1 MLYRAVRLVW
11 NSYAKNLITELYSF
25 DMIKASNL
33 YSEFRKFSRDKIM
46 NRVIGRLLFCAL
58 ILSITSTETFA
69 ARGFSR
75 NEPSQPEY
83 YPGQQMPPGHYYE
96 QDTSAVAETLLP
108 PVVNI
113 TPENTDELNINLANK
128 TEIEK
133 QYIQAFYLRG
143 ERDGDILLKTIDDLR
158 RSLRDLSVVVSDL
171 HKVSDESILQPMPVK
186 DFLDSV
192 RTFRQESNVFLQD
205 VNSLEHFPTLRPDIV
220 ADPADQVD
228 MLPLIHQYQS
238 SLRKLDTQVSELHF
252 NIILPNGILHQQLGI
267 SSDQLKSMS
276 LFTAEQIA
284 DMKRN
289 VLQLRAMRTQD
300 KRVIDEGINRFT
312 KDAIETFID
321 TFGTSERYR
330 TISDQEGSKRAKE
343 MLMDAFW
350 ARSYIR
356 ATYGIQI
363 GCIPVEYDKRIFN
376 LDYYLSDMTV
386 GAAPIYDQNKL
397 MRYGNLAR
405 EAMVT
410 IENSASRKWAS
421 VSSWITWV
429 AGKSNEMDTKYFII
443 ALIKKDIDEELA
455 ISRSG
460 GLRKVRDG
468 YRQHYLSSDM
478 GRALYQ
484 AKASQVFNSSEDDDD
499 IERDVMMVEAGTLK
513 GAVAMC
519 INALENQENR
529 LDEARKLQSVV
540 DMLTRDNVISERR
553 KRRQLF

>member
-1 MLYRAVRLVW
+1 
-11 NSYAKNLITELYSF
+11 
-25 DMIKASNL
+25 
-33 YSEFRKFSRDKIM
+33 M
-46 NRVIGRLLFCAL
+46 NRIAGSLLCCAL
-58 ILSITSTETFA
+58 ILCFTSTETA
-69 ARGFSR
+69 VASSTTRY
-75 NEPSQPEY
+75 EPTRLDHY
-83 YPGQQMPPGHYYE
+83 HGQQVSPVHYFEQPPE
-96 QDTSAVAETLLP
+96 LDTVSPPAVN
-108 PVVNI
+108 VI
-113 TPENTDELNINLANK
+113 PENSDELTINLANK

-158 RSLRDLSVVVSDL
+158 RSLRDLTVVASEL
-171 HKVSDESILQPMPVK
+171 QKVSDESILQPIPVRE
-186 DFLDSV
+186 FLDSV
-192 RTFRQESNVFLQD
+192 RTFRQESNIFLED
-205 VNSLEHFPTLRPDIV
+205 VNSLEHFPTLRPDIT
-220 ADPADQVD
+220 ADPNSQVD
-228 MLPLIHQYQS
+228 MLPLVHQYQS
-238 SLRKLDTQVSELHF
+238 SLRRLDTQVNKLYF
-252 NIILPNGILHQQLGI
+252 TILLPNGMLHQQLGI

-276 LFTAEQIA
+276 LYTADQIA

-289 VLQLRAMRTQD
+289 IMQLRAMRTQD

-330 TISDQEGSKRAKE
+330 TVSDPEGSERAKD
-343 MLMDAFW
+343 MLIDAFW

-397 MRYGNLAR
+397 MRYANLAQ

-410 IENSASRKWAS
+410 IENSASKKWLS
-421 VSSWITWV
+421 VSSWVTWV

-484 AKASQVFNSSEDDDD
+484 TKARQVFSSSEDDDD

-540 DMLTRDNVISERR
+540 DMLTRDNVISDRR

>member
-1 MLYRAVRLVW
+1 
-11 NSYAKNLITELYSF
+11 
-25 DMIKASNL
+25 
-33 YSEFRKFSRDKIM
+33 M
-46 NRVIGRLLFCAL
+46 NRVTGGLLFCVL
-58 ILSITSTETFA
+58 ITSFTLIETVA
-69 ARGFSR
+69 ARTASWR
-75 NEPSQPEY
+75 EPTRFEY
-83 YPGQQMPPGHYYE
+83 DHEQQISPDHYE
-96 QDTSAVAETLLP
+96 KAPRPDAGIVLP
-108 PVVNI
+108 PVVNV
-113 TPENTDELNINLANK
+113 TPDNTDVLTINLANR
-128 TEIEK
+128 TEIE
-133 QYIQAFYLRG
+133 QAYIQAFYLRG

-158 RSLRDLSVVVSDL
+158 RNLRDLSNVASEL
-171 HKVSDESILQPMPVK
+171 QKVSDDSLLQPIPVRE
-186 DFLDSV
+186 FLDSV
-192 RTFRQESNVFLQD
+192 RTFTQESNLFLED
-205 VNSLEHFPTLRPDIV
+205 VNNLEHFPTLRPDIT
-220 ADPADQVD
+220 ADPDSQVD
-228 MLPLIHQYQS
+228 MLPLVHQYQS
-238 SLRKLDTQVSELHF
+238 TLRKLDSQVSQLHF
-252 NIILPNGILHQQLGI
+252 NIVLPSGMLHQQLGI

-330 TISDQEGSKRAKE
+330 SISDPEGSLRAKE
-343 MLMDAFW
+343 MLIDAFW

-386 GAAPIYDQNKL
+386 GAAPVYDQNKL
-397 MRYGNLAR
+397 MRYGNLAQ

-410 IENSASRKWAS
+410 IENSASKRWLS
-421 VSSWITWV
+421 VSSWLTWV

-484 AKASQVFNSSEDDDD
+484 FKARQVFSSSEALDDD
-499 IERDVMMVEAGTLK
+499 IESDVMMVEAGTLK

-553 KRRQLF
+553 KKRHLF

>member
-1 MLYRAVRLVW
+1 
-11 NSYAKNLITELYSF
+11 
-25 DMIKASNL
+25 
-33 YSEFRKFSRDKIM
+33 M
-46 NRVIGRLLFCAL
+46 NRVTGSLLCCAL
-58 ILSITSTETFA
+58 IFSLTSIDTVA
-69 ARGFSR
+69 ASSSLR
-75 NEPSQPEY
+75 NESPRFEQY
-83 YPGQQMPPGHYYE
+83 HGQQVSPGHYYE
-96 QDTSAVAETLLP
+96 QTSGSDADAIFP
-108 PVVNI
+108 PVVHV
-113 TPENTDELNINLANK
+113 TPENSDELTINLANK

-143 ERDGDILLKTIDDLR
+143 ERDGDILLQTIDDLG
-158 RSLRDLSVVVSDL
+158 RSLRDLTIAAL
-171 HKVSDESILQPMPVK
+171 ELQKVSDESILQPIPVRE
-186 DFLDSV
+186 FLDHV
-192 RTFRQESNVFLQD
+192 RTFRQESNLFLQD
-205 VNSLEHFPTLRPDIV
+205 VNNLEHFPTLRPDIT
-220 ADPADQVD
+220 ADPDSQVD
-228 MLPLIHQYQS
+228 MLPLVHQYQS
-238 SLRKLDTQVSELHF
+238 TLRRLDAQMSELHF
-252 NIILPNGILHQQLGI
+252 NIVLPNGILHQQLGI
-267 SSDQLKSMS
+267 SNDQLKSMS
-276 LFTAEQIA
+276 LYTAEQIA

-289 VLQLRAMRTQD
+289 ALQLRAMRTQD

-330 TISDQEGSKRAKE
+330 TISDPEGSKRAKE
-343 MLMDAFW
+343 MLIDAFW

-397 MRYGNLAR
+397 MRYANLAR

-410 IENSASRKWAS
+410 IENSASKKWLS
-421 VSSWITWV
+421 VSSWVTWV

-484 AKASQVFNSSEDDDD
+484 TKAKQVFSSSEDDDD
-499 IERDVMMVEAGTLK
+499 IESDVMMVEAGTLK

-529 LDEARKLQSVV
+529 LYEARKLQSVV
-540 DMLTRDNVISERR
+540 DMLTRDNIISDRR

>member
-1 MLYRAVRLVW
+1 M
-11 NSYAKNLITELYSF
+11 NKITGS
-25 DMIKASNL
+25 
-33 YSEFRKFSRDKIM
+33 
-46 NRVIGRLLFCAL
+46 LLLCAL
-58 ILSITSTETFA
+58 FISIPYIETVEA
-69 ARGFSR
+69 GNNPSR
-75 NEPSQPEY
+75 KEPAQFEHHH
-83 YPGQQMPPGHYYE
+83 GHYSPSGYYHE
-96 QDTSAVAETLLP
+96 KAPKPDVDTTFP
-108 PVVNI
+108 PVINV
-113 TPENTDELNINLANK
+113 TPDSTDELNINLSNK

-133 QYIQAFYLRG
+133 QYMQAFYMRG
-143 ERDGDILLKTIDDLR
+143 ERDGDILLSTIDRLR
-158 RSLRDLSVVVSDL
+158 GSLSDLSVVASEL
-171 HKVSDESILQPMPVK
+171 QKVSDESILQPVPVK
-186 DFLDSV
+186 EFLDSV
-192 RTFRQESNVFLQD
+192 RTFKQESNLFLED
-205 VNSLEHFPTLRPDIV
+205 VNNLEYFPTLRPDITV
-220 ADPADQVD
+220 DQDHQVD
-228 MLPLIHQYQS
+228 MLPLVHHYQS
-238 SLRKLDTQVSELHF
+238 ALRRLDSQVNALHF
-252 NIILPNGILHQQLGI
+252 TIILPNGIFHQQLGI
-267 SSDQLKSMS
+267 NSDQLKEMS
-276 LFTAEQIA
+276 LYTSDQIS

-289 VLQLRAMRTQD
+289 ILQLRAMRTQD

-330 TISDQEGSKRAKE
+330 TMSDPEGSKRAKE
-343 MLMDAFW
+343 MLIDAFW

-397 MRYGNLAR
+397 MRYANLAQ

-410 IENSASRKWAS
+410 IENSASKKWSS

-468 YRQHYLSSDM
+468 YRHHYLSSDM

-484 AKASQVFNSSEDDDD
+484 VKASQVFSSPTEMDEDN
-499 IERDVMMVEAGTLK
+499 IESDVMVVEAGTLK

-540 DMLTRDNVISERR
+540 DELTRGNVYSDRR
-553 KRRQLF
+553 KRRQGF

>member
-1 MLYRAVRLVW
+1 
-11 NSYAKNLITELYSF
+11 
-25 DMIKASNL
+25 
-33 YSEFRKFSRDKIM
+33 M
-46 NRVIGRLLFCAL
+46 NRILGNLLCCAL
-58 ILSITSTETFA
+58 MLSFASTEVVGA
-69 ARGFSR
+69 SSSLRHEPARFEDYHGQPVSPGLEQ
-75 NEPSQPEY
+75 NPVPYADSVLPS
-83 YPGQQMPPGHYYE
+83 MV
-96 QDTSAVAETLLP
+96 SV
-108 PVVNI
+108 
-113 TPENTDELNINLANK
+113 TPENSDQLTINLANK

-158 RSLRDLSVVVSDL
+158 RSLRDLTVVVSDL
-171 HKVSDESILQPMPVK
+171 QKVSDESILQPVPVR
-186 DFLDSV
+186 DFLDTA
-192 RTFRQESNVFLQD
+192 RTFRQESNLFLED
-205 VNSLEHFPTLRPDIV
+205 VNSLEHFPTLRPDIT
-220 ADPADQVD
+220 ADSESRVD
-228 MLPLIHQYQS
+228 MLPLIRQYQS
-238 SLRKLDTQVSELHF
+238 YLRNLDTRVSKLYF
-252 NIILPNGILHQQLGI
+252 TIALPSGVLHQQLGI

-276 LFTAEQIA
+276 LYTADQIA

-289 VLQLRAMRTQD
+289 IMQLRAMRTQD

-330 TISDQEGSKRAKE
+330 TVSDTEGNKRAQE
-343 MLMDAFW
+343 MLIDAFW

-356 ATYGIQI
+356 STYGIQI

-386 GAAPIYDQNKL
+386 GAAPVYDQNKL
-397 MRYGNLAR
+397 MRYSNLAR
-405 EAMVT
+405 EAQVT
-410 IENSASRKWAS
+410 IENSASKRWLS
-421 VSSWITWV
+421 VSSWLTWV
-429 AGKSNEMDTKYFII
+429 AGKSNEMDTKYFIL

-484 AKASQVFNSSEDDDD
+484 AKANQVFSSSEDDDD
-499 IERDVMMVEAGTLK
+499 IERDVMVVEAGTLR
-513 GAVAMC
+513 GAVALC

-540 DMLTRDNVISERR
+540 DMLTRGNVVSDRR

>member
-1 MLYRAVRLVW
+1 
-11 NSYAKNLITELYSF
+11 
-25 DMIKASNL
+25 
-33 YSEFRKFSRDKIM
+33 M
-46 NRVIGRLLFCAL
+46 NRVTGSLLFCAL
-58 ILSITSTETFA
+58 IISITSIEAFA
-69 ARGFSR
+69 ARSPAWK
-75 NEPSQPEY
+75 EPAQVEDY
-83 YPGQQMPPGHYYE
+83 YGQH
-96 QDTSAVAETLLP
+96 TP
-108 PVVNI
+108 PVVNV
-113 TPENTDELNINLANK
+113 TPESTDELNINLSNK

-158 RSLRDLSVVVSDL
+158 RNLRDLSVIVSEL
-171 HKVSDESILQPMPVK
+171 QKVSDESILQPIPVRE
-186 DFLDSV
+186 FLDSV
-192 RTFRQESNVFLQD
+192 RTFRQESNLFLED
-205 VNSLEHFPTLRPDIV
+205 VNNLEHFPTLRPDIT
-220 ADPADQVD
+220 ADPGSQVD
-228 MLPLIHQYQS
+228 MLPLVHQYQS
-238 SLRKLDTQVSELHF
+238 ILRRLDSQVSELHF
-252 NIILPNGILHQQLGI
+252 TIVLPNGMLHQQLGI
-267 SSDQLKSMS
+267 SSDKLKSMS
-276 LFTAEQIA
+276 LYTSDQIA

-330 TISDQEGSKRAKE
+330 TMSDPEGRTRAKE
-343 MLMDAFW
+343 MLIDAFW

-376 LDYYLSDMTV
+376 LDYYLNDMTV

-397 MRYGNLAR
+397 MRYANLAQ

-410 IENSASRKWAS
+410 IENSASRKWSS

-484 AKASQVFNSSEDDDD
+484 TKARQVFSSSEELDDDD
-499 IERDVMMVEAGTLK
+499 IESDVMMVEAGTLK

-529 LDEARKLQSVV
+529 LDEARKQQSVI
-540 DMLTRDNVISERR
+540 DMLTKDNVISERR
-553 KRRQLF
+553 KRRRLF

>member
-1 MLYRAVRLVW
+1 MNRATG
-11 NSYAKNLITELYSF
+11 SIICCAICFAFTSF
-25 DMIKASNL
+25 DTVSAS
-33 YSEFRKFSRDKIM
+33 SSSRSDPT
-46 NRVIGRLLFCAL
+46 RL
-58 ILSITSTETFA
+58 E
-69 ARGFSR
+69 
-75 NEPSQPEY
+75 QY
-83 YPGQQMPPGHYYE
+83 HGQQVSPGHYYE
-96 QDTSAVAETLLP
+96 QAPGSDADAVFP
-108 PVVNI
+108 PVISV
-113 TPENTDELNINLANK
+113 TPENSDELTINLANK

-143 ERDGDILLKTIDDLR
+143 ERDGDILLKTINDLG
-158 RSLRDLSVVVSDL
+158 RSLRDLTTVATEL
-171 HKVSDESILQPMPVK
+171 QKISDESILQPIPVRE
-186 DFLDSV
+186 FLDHV
-192 RTFRQESNVFLQD
+192 RTFTQESNLFLQD
-205 VNSLEHFPTLRPDIV
+205 VNNLEHFPTLRPDIT
-220 ADPADQVD
+220 ADPDSEVD
-228 MLPLIHQYQS
+228 MLPLVHQYQS
-238 SLRKLDTQVSELHF
+238 TLRRLDTQMSQLHF
-252 NIILPNGILHQQLGI
+252 NIILPNGVLHQQLGI

-276 LFTAEQIA
+276 LYTAEQIA

-289 VLQLRAMRTQD
+289 ALQLRAMRTQD

-330 TISDQEGSKRAKE
+330 TISDREGSKRAKD
-343 MLMDAFW
+343 MLIDAFW

-376 LDYYLSDMTV
+376 LDYYLNDMTV

-397 MRYGNLAR
+397 MRYANLAQ
-405 EAMVT
+405 EAMLT
-410 IENSASRKWAS
+410 IENSASKKWLS
-421 VSSWITWV
+421 VSSWVTWLG
-429 AGKSNEMDTKYFII
+429 GKSNEMDTKYFII

-478 GRALYQ
+478 ARALYQ
-484 AKASQVFNSSEDDDD
+484 AKAKQVFSSSEDDDD
-499 IERDVMMVEAGTLK
+499 IESDVMMVEAGTLK

-540 DMLTRDNVISERR
+540 DMLTRDNVFADRR